1 MALQSPE
8 DPTARSAASVTWLVN
23 YELNDRSSSKQQCI
37 ASRPTSQNFRKVDV
51 MIIASTRHTCENALL
66 LSPRFVV
73 PEA

>member
-1 MALQSPE
+1 MALRSPE

-51 MIIASTRHTCENALL
+51 VILFYTRDTPARMHYCSARDL
-66 LSPRFVV
+66 
-73 PEA
+73 